1 MVLVSD
7 KPSGDSGILQTQL
20 SHREGYETRRI
31 GPYAMPLDE
40 HSKSRHREG
49 EAGVEICPD
58 AVHHLREVADHGQHR
73 KHRLH
78 QDAVLPLPALPQFK
92 VGGIALGGMKTCIA
106 QNRRASID
114 LANEP
119 FKGMIGNS
127 GSCPWPLRVNTSD
140 SPVDHPEIKKA

>member
-49 EAGVEICPD
+49 EAGVEICPGS
-58 AVHHLREVADHGQHR
+58 VHHLRAVADHDQHR
-73 KHRLH
+73 KHRRH
-78 QDAVLPLPALPQFK
+78 QDAVLPLPALTQFK
-92 VGGIALGGMKTCIA
+92 VGGIALGGMATGIA
-106 QNRRASID
+106 QDHHAAIA

-119 FKGMIGNS
+119 LTGMIGNS
-127 GSCPWPLRVNTSD
+127 GSCTWPLRVNRHYR
-140 SPVDHPEIKKA
+140 V

>member
-7 KPSGDSGILQTQL
+7 KPSGDIDILQTQF

-49 EAGVEICPD
+49 EVGVEICPD
-58 AVHHLREVADHGQHR
+58 SVHHLLAVADHDQHR

-78 QDAVLPLPALPQFK
+78 QDAVLPLPALTQFK
-92 VGGIALGGMKTCIA
+92 VGGIALGGMETGIA
-106 QNRRASID
+106 QDHHASIA

-119 FKGMIGNS
+119 LKGMIGNS
-127 GSCPWPLRVNTSD
+127 GCGTVPPRHEAIL
-140 SPVDHPEIKKA
+140 